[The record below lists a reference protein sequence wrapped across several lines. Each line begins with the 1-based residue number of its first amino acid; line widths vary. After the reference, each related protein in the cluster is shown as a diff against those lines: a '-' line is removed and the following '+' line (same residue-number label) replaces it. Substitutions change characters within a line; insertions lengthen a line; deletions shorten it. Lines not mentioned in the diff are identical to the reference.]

1 MFKLKN
7 KVLKLKK
14 HSRSIKKQTE
24 DQSKK
29 NNNLKVIGSVNLS
42 YKSLSLLKN
51 NWRIFMPIIILF
63 FVAFFITLVH
73 DITFKTDLPV
83 ILSNIT
89 SIGALI
95 YFYFYYYRKNS
106 P

>member
-1 MFKLKN
+1 ME
-7 KVLKLKK
+7 
-14 HSRSIKKQTE
+14 I
-24 DQSKK
+24 
-29 NNNLKVIGSVNLS
+29 
-42 YKSLSLLKN
+42 SL
-51 NWRIFMPIIILF
+51 IFFFIVSFMSIILAWGLWKYAFTANSPKVRTLCGLLAKGF